1 MINLK
6 AIKKTPTIHINP
18 VFTNNTYA
26 CADPV
31 QVRSVKAETPE
42 YPTVQDSENGIV
54 EVQVEYAGVT
64 VKAEVAD
71 ILMEKDRQI
80 EVLKLIINILQS
92 NPLIV
97 NHYIIADDEALEK
110 MIKLL
115 SNASDVQIDAEDMG
129 VGCIT
134 KKTYRKVHSMYVTKD
149 GKTLN
154 LKYDFPD
161 VMKTLKD
168 LRISTKY
175 VW

>member
-1 MINLK
+1 MSAMINLK
-6 AIKKTPTIHINP
+6 ATKKTPTIHINP
-18 VFTNNTYA
+18 VFTNN
-26 CADPV
+26 V

-42 YPTVQDSENGIV
+42 YPTVQESENGIM
-54 EVQVEYAGVT
+54 EVQVEYAGVP

-92 NPLIV
+92 NPIIV
-97 NHYIIADDEALEK
+97 NKYIIADDEALER

-115 SNASDVQIDAEDMG
+115 SNAESVQIDAEEIG
-129 VGCIT
+129 EGCIT
-134 KKTYRKVHSMYVTKD
+134 KKTYRKVHSIYVTKD
-149 GKTLN
+149 SKTLN

-168 LRISTKY
+168 LRISTKFC
-175 VW
+175 W

>member
-1 MINLK
+1 MSAMINLK

-18 VFTNNTYA
+18 VFTNN
-26 CADPV
+26 V

-42 YPTVQDSENGIV
+42 YPTVQESENGIV
-54 EVQVEYAGVT
+54 EVQVEYAGVP

-92 NPLIV
+92 NPIIMNKYIV
-97 NHYIIADDEALEK
+97 ADDEALEK
-110 MIKLL
+110 MVKLL
-115 SNASDVQIDAEDMG
+115 TNAESVQIDAEDLG
-129 VGCIT
+129 EGCIT
-134 KKTYRKVHSMYVTKD
+134 KKTYRKIHSIYVTKD

-175 VW
+175 CW

>member
-1 MINLK
+1 MSAMINLK
-6 AIKKTPTIHINP
+6 ATKKAPSIHINP
-18 VFTNNTYA
+18 VLTNNIRAGSLT
-26 CADPV
+26 
-31 QVRSVKAETPE
+31 ET
-42 YPTVQDSENGIV
+42 DSGTAREALGPY
-54 EVQVEYAGVT
+54 EAMP

-92 NPLIV
+92 NPIIV

>member
-1 MINLK
+1 MSAMINLK

-18 VFTNNTYA
+18 VFTNN
-26 CADPV
+26 V

-42 YPTVQDSENGIV
+42 YPTVQESENGAV
-54 EVQVEYAGVT
+54 EVQVEYAGVP

-115 SNASDVQIDAEDMG
+115 SNASDVQIDAEDLG

-134 KKTYRKVHSMYVTKD
+134 KKTYRKIHSIYVTKD
-149 GKTLN
+149 CKTLN

>member
-1 MINLK
+1 MSAMINLK
-6 AIKKTPTIHINP
+6 ATKKTPTIHINP
-18 VFTNNTYA
+18 VFTNN
-26 CADPV
+26 V

-42 YPTVQDSENGIV
+42 YPTVQESENGIV

-115 SNASDVQIDAEDMG
+115 SNASDVQIDAEDLG

>member
-6 AIKKTPTIHINP
+6 ATKKTPSIHINP
-18 VFTNNTYA
+18 VFTNNIS
-26 CADPV
+26 
-31 QVRSVKAETPE
+31 VRDVKHE
-42 YPTVQDSENGIV
+42 YPTVQESESGAV
-54 EVQVEYAGVT
+54 DVQVDYAGVT

-92 NPLIV
+92 NPIIMNKYIV
-97 NHYIIADDEALEK
+97 ADDEALEK

-115 SNASDVQIDAEDMG
+115 TNAEAVQIDAEDIG
-129 VGCIT
+129 EGCIT
-134 KKTYRKVHSMYVTKD
+134 KKTYRKVHSIYVTKD
-149 GKTLN
+149 SKTLN

-168 LRISTKY
+168 LRISTKFC
-175 VW
+175 W

>member
-6 AIKKTPTIHINP
+6 STKKMPSLHINP
-18 VFTNNTYA
+18 VFTNNIT
-26 CADPV
+26 
-31 QVRSVKAETPE
+31 VRSTAENE
-42 YPTVQDSENGIV
+42 DSGTAREAHGPY
-54 EVQVEYAGVT
+54 EAMP

-92 NPLIV
+92 NPIIV
-97 NHYIIADDEALEK
+97 NKYIIADDEALER

-115 SNASDVQIDAEDMG
+115 SNAESVQIDAEEIG
-129 VGCIT
+129 EGCIT
-134 KKTYRKVHSMYVTKD
+134 KKTYRKVHSIYVTKD
-149 GKTLN
+149 SKTLN

-168 LRISTKY
+168 LRISTKFC
-175 VW
+175 W

>member
-1 MINLK
+1 
-6 AIKKTPTIHINP
+6 
-18 VFTNNTYA
+18 
-26 CADPV
+26 V

-42 YPTVQDSENGIV
+42 YPTVQESENGAV
-54 EVQVEYAGVT
+54 EVQVEYAGVP

-92 NPLIV
+92 NPLII

>member
-1 MINLK
+1 MSAMINLK
-6 AIKKTPTIHINP
+6 ATKKTPTIHINP
-18 VFTNNTYA
+18 VFTNN
-26 CADPV
+26 V

-42 YPTVQDSENGIV
+42 YPTVQESENGIM
-54 EVQVEYAGVT
+54 EVQVEYAGVPF
-64 VKAEVAD
+64 KAEVAD

-97 NHYIIADDEALEK
+97 NHYIIADDEALER
-110 MIKLL
+110 MVKLL
-115 SNASDVQIDAEDMG
+115 SNATDVQIDAEDVG

-134 KKTYRKVHSMYVTKD
+134 KKTYRKVHSIYVTKD

-175 VW
+175 IW

>member
-1 MINLK
+1 MSAMINLK
-6 AIKKTPTIHINP
+6 ATKKTPTIHINP
-18 VFTNNTYA
+18 VFTNN
-26 CADPV
+26 V

-42 YPTVQDSENGIV
+42 YPTVPDSESGSV
-54 EVQVEYAGVT
+54 DVQVDYAGVT

-92 NPLIV
+92 NPIIMNKYIV
-97 NHYIIADDEALEK
+97 ADDEALEK
-110 MIKLL
+110 MVKLL
-115 SNASDVQIDAEDMG
+115 TNAESVQIDAEDLG
-129 VGCIT
+129 EGCIT
-134 KKTYRKVHSMYVTKD
+134 KKTYRKIHSIYVTKD
-149 GKTLN
+149 CKTLN

-175 VW
+175 CW

>member
-6 AIKKTPTIHINP
+6 ASKKAPSIHINP
-18 VFTNNTYA
+18 VFTNNIRA
-26 CADPV
+26 G
-31 QVRSVKAETPE
+31 SLSET
-42 YPTVQDSENGIV
+42 DSPASPDAQQGWTGTAREALGPY
-54 EVQVEYAGVT
+54 EAMP

-92 NPLIV
+92 NPLII

-115 SNASDVQIDAEDMG
+115 SNAGDVQIDAEDVG

-134 KKTYRKVHSMYVTKD
+134 KKTYRKVHSIYVTKD

-168 LRISTKY
+168 LRISTKF